1 MITAEEARAALD
13 SNDERL
19 RVIEQQ
25 KKVFEKSV
33 RRALGEGKSM
43 TYGRWQA
50 ARLDS
55 THVNRPNDIAQEM
68 ISWVEGLGYRVKKYH
83 TPGTDGGITYEV
95 HW

>member
-25 KKVFEKSV
+25 KKSFEKSV
-33 RRALGEGKSM
+33 RRALGKGESM
-43 TYGRWQA
+43 TYGNWQSVK
-50 ARLDS
+50 LDS
-55 THVNRPNDIAQEM
+55 KYENTPYDIGEEM
-68 ISWVEGLGYRVKKYH
+68 ASWVVGLGYRVKKHH
-83 TPGTDGGITYEV
+83 TRGTDGGVHYTV